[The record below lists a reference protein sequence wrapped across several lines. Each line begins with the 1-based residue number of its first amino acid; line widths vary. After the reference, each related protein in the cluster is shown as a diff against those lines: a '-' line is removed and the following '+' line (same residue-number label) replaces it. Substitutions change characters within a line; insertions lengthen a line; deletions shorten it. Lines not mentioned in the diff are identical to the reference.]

1 MKRSR
6 TTPRILAALALVT
19 GLLAPSAATASA
31 HSGESA
37 HPAQQSSPAHRFQ
50 VPATVVLDGYR
61 LALTRELVRVGV
73 PSLQAPLADLRKQ
86 ADAAL
91 TTGPWSVTDKPQL
104 PPSGDKHD
112 YLSQAPY
119 WWPTQPAT
127 AANPWG
133 CPYVQR
139 DGVRNPAIDDIT
151 DHAERGE
158 MFNAVYDLTLA
169 WYYTGDAAYAR
180 RAALDLR
187 TWFVDPATRMNPSL
201 DFTQFIPC
209 AVSGRGIGIIDF
221 SQQFTD
227 LLDAVALL
235 NTGAPGWSAAD
246 NAGMTTWNKQFL
258 NWLQTS
264 KNASDEAAS
273 TNNHGSFFDMQEAA
287 LALATGQPALAR
299 SIVVTAET
307 KRLNVQLAANGGLP
321 LELAR
326 TRSYHYSTFDL
337 VALTRLAMIGRH
349 VGVDLWHYATPTG
362 GTLFKAVDFVVP
374 AATGQA
380 AWTYPELQFQAFA
393 ADDVVHAAADAGDR
407 TARAAVAKLPTPPG
421 GDVWLLRPAPE
432 QLDPISG

>member
-1 MKRSR
+1 MEWETFVKRSR
-6 TTPRILAALALVT
+6 TIAALILVAGLVT
-19 GLLAPSAATASA
+19 PSAAAAARTADQA
-31 HSGESA
+31 
-37 HPAQQSSPAHRFQ
+37 PASRSFRI
-50 VPATVVLDGYR
+50 PATVVLDGYR
-61 LALTRELVRVGV
+61 MALTRELVRAGV
-73 PSLQAPLADLRKQ
+73 PSLQAPLTELRTQ
-86 ADAAL
+86 ADADL
-91 TTGPWSVTDKPQL
+91 TAGPWSVMDKPQL
-104 PPSGDKHD
+104 PPSNDKHD

-133 CPYVQR
+133 CPYVQK

-169 WYYTGDAAYAR
+169 WYYTGDAAYAQ

-201 DFTQFIPC
+201 DYTQFIPC
-209 AVSGRGIGIIDF
+209 MVSGRGIGIIDF

-227 LLDAVALL
+227 ILDAVALL
-235 NTGAPGWSAAD
+235 NTGAPGWSASD
-246 NAGMTTWNKQFL
+246 NAGMTSWNKQFL
-258 NWLQTS
+258 TWLQTS
-264 KNASDEAAS
+264 KNASDEAAA

-307 KRLNVQLAANGGLP
+307 KRLDDQIAAGGGLP
-321 LELAR
+321 QELSR
-326 TRSYHYSTFDL
+326 TRSFHYSTFDL

-349 VGVDLWHYATPTG
+349 VGVDLWHYTTPGG

-393 ADDVVHAAADAGDR
+393 ADDDIHAAADAGDR
-407 TARAAVAKLPTPPG
+407 TARAAVAHLQTPPG
-421 GDVWLLRPAPE
+421 GDLWLLRPAPE
-432 QLDPISG
+432 QLDPISGS

>member
-1 MKRSR
+1 MIRSR
-6 TTPRILAALALVT
+6 TTPRIIAALVLAA
-19 GLLAPSAATASA
+19 GLLMPSAAFATSA
-31 HSGESA
+31 HR
-37 HPAQQSSPAHRFQ
+37 SSQGPGPNHRFRI
-50 VPATVVLDGYR
+50 PATVVLDGYR
-61 LALTRELVRVGV
+61 MAVTRELVRFGV
-73 PSLQAPLADLRKQ
+73 PGFQAPLADLRKQ

-91 TTGPWSVTDKPQL
+91 TAGPWSVMDKPQL
-104 PPSGDKHD
+104 PPSNDKHD

-133 CPYVQR
+133 CPYVQK

-169 WYYTGDAAYAR
+169 WYYTGDAKYAQ

-187 TWFVDPATRMNPSL
+187 TWFVNPATRMNPGL
-201 DFTQFIPC
+201 DYTQFIPC
-209 AVSGRGIGIIDF
+209 LVSGRGIGIIDF

-227 LLDAVALL
+227 ILDAVALL
-235 NTGAPGWSAAD
+235 DTGAPGWSASD
-246 NAGMTTWNKQFL
+246 DAGMTAWDEQFL
-258 NWLQTS
+258 TWLRTS
-264 KNASDEAAS
+264 KNASDEAAA

-287 LALATGQPALAR
+287 LALATGQPALAK
-299 SIVVTAET
+299 SIVVTAQT
-307 KRLNVQLAANGGLP
+307 KRLDDQIAADGGLP
-321 LELAR
+321 QELSR
-326 TRSYHYSTFDL
+326 TRSFHYSTFDL

-349 VGVDLWHYATPTG
+349 VGVDLWHYSTPTG

-380 AWTYPELQFQAFA
+380 AWTYPELQFQPFA
-393 ADDVVHAAADAGDR
+393 ATDVIHTAADAGDR
-407 TARAAVAKLPTPPG
+407 TACAAVPKLQTPPG
-421 GDVWLLRPAPE
+421 GDLWLLRPAPE

>member
-1 MKRSR
+1 MILPSVTRRR
-6 TTPRILAALALVT
+6 TTPRIIAALVLVA
-19 GLLAPSAATASA
+19 GLSAPSAAASA
-31 HSGESA
+31 HEGPPSA
-37 HPAQQSSPAHRFQ
+37 DHGFR
-50 VPATVVLDGYR
+50 VPQTVVLDGYR
-61 LALTRELVRVGV
+61 MAVTRELVRFGV
-73 PSLQAPLADLRKQ
+73 PGFQAPLADLRRQ

-91 TTGPWSVTDKPQL
+91 TAGPWSVMDKPEP
-104 PPSGDKHD
+104 PPSNDKHD

-133 CPYVQR
+133 CPYVQK

-151 DHAERGE
+151 DHAERGA
-158 MFNAVYDLTLA
+158 MFNAVYNLTLA
-169 WYYTGDAAYAR
+169 WYYTGDAAYAQ

-187 TWFVDPATRMNPSL
+187 TWFVTPATRMNPSL
-201 DFTQFIPC
+201 DYTQFIPC

-227 LLDAVALL
+227 ILDAVALL
-235 NTGAPGWSAAD
+235 NTGAPGWSASD
-246 NAGMTTWNKQFL
+246 EAGMTAWNRQFL
-258 NWLQTS
+258 TWLRTS
-264 KNASDEAAS
+264 ENASDEAAQ

-287 LALATGQPALAR
+287 LALATGQPALAK
-299 SIVVTAET
+299 SIVTTAET
-307 KRLNVQLAANGGLP
+307 KRLDDQLAADGGLP
-321 LELAR
+321 RELSR
-326 TRSYHYSTFDL
+326 TRSFHYTTFDL

-349 VGVDLWHYATPTG
+349 VGVDLWHYTTPTG

-393 ADDVVHAAADAGDR
+393 ATDDIHAAADAGDR
-407 TARAAVAKLPTPPG
+407 TARAAVAKLQTPPG
-421 GDVWLLRPAPE
+421 GDMWPLRPAPE

>member
-1 MKRSR
+1 MKRR
-6 TTPRILAALALVT
+6 TTPRIIAALVLVT
-19 GLLAPSAATASA
+19 GLLTPSAVASAATAA
-31 HSGESA
+31 HQG
-37 HPAQQSSPAHRFQ
+37 PTLRPLP

-61 LALTRELVRVGV
+61 LALTRDLVRVGL
-73 PSLQAPLADLRKQ
+73 PSLNAPLAELRTQ

-91 TTGPWSVTDKPQL
+91 TAGPWSVMDKPEL
-104 PPSGDKHD
+104 PPSNDKHD

-169 WYYTGDAAYAR
+169 WYYTGDAAYAQ

-201 DFTQFIPC
+201 DFTQGIPC
-209 AVSGRGIGIIDF
+209 MVSGRGIGIIDF

-235 NTGAPGWSAAD
+235 NTGAPGWSSAD
-246 NAGMTTWNKQFL
+246 RAGMTTWNKQFL
-258 NWLQTS
+258 SWLQTS

-287 LALATGQPALAR
+287 LALATGQRTLAR
-299 SIVVTAET
+299 SIVTTAET
-307 KRLNVQLAANGGLP
+307 QRLNVQIAADGSLP
-321 LELAR
+321 LELSR
-326 TRSYHYSTFDL
+326 TRSFHYSTFDL

-349 VGVDLWHYATPTG
+349 VGVDLWHYSTPGG
-362 GTLFKAVDFVVP
+362 GTLSKAVDFVVP

-393 ADDVVHAAADAGDR
+393 AVDDIHAAADAGDR

-421 GDVWLLRPAPE
+421 GDLWLLRPAPE
-432 QLDPISG
+432 QLDPISGS